1 MGDEK
6 ANNLPNSSIHTMG
19 DEKTN
24 NLPNILLSRGLD
36 GVKHGYHY
44 LISHAT
50 LLLLVLLSGVVS
62 VHLSTLKSEDLVLL
76 WDQLRLNFFTIILCF
91 GLKVL
96 LGFFYLMTRPRKV
109 YMVDFACYKPGPQLL
124 CTRKRAAE
132 ITRKTG
138 VFNEENLDFMK
149 RILERAGLG
158 EKTYFPEAFFNYPP
172 DPGMAEARKEAEM
185 VMFGAIDELLE
196 KTGVRAKD
204 IGILVVNCG
213 CFCPT
218 PSLSSMIV
226 NHYKLRTNILSY
238 NLGGMGCSAGVIS
251 IDLAKY
257 HLQVLRNS
265 YALVVSTE
273 NLTLNAYRGNNPSM
287 LVSNALF
294 RVGGTAILLS
304 NKPSDRPRSKY
315 QLSHI
320 VRTHKGAQDKF
331 YNCAVQQEDEDNKV
345 GIALSKDLMIIAG
358 EALKSNIIAL
368 APLILPASKKL
379 LYVINLFAR
388 KYLNKKIKPYVP
400 DFKLALEHFC
410 IHAGGRAVLDAVQKA
425 LDLSEWQLEPSRM
438 TLYRF
443 GNTSTSSTWYEL
455 AYLEAKGRVKKG
467 DRAWQIS
474 FGAGFKC
481 NSAVWRALK
490 DIDPSKEK
498 NCWTDEIDEFP
509 VQVPK
514 CQPLVLD

>member
-1 MGDEK
+1 
-6 ANNLPNSSIHTMG
+6 MG

-24 NLPNILLSRGLD
+24 NLPGILLSRGLKY
-36 GVKHGYHY
+36 VKHGYHY
-44 LISHAT
+44 LISHAS
-50 LLLLVLLSGVVS
+50 LLLLLIVLGVVS
-62 VHLSTLKSEDLVLL
+62 AHLPSLEMEDLVPL
-76 WDQLRLNFFTIILCF
+76 WAQLRLNFVTVILCS
-91 GLKVL
+91 GLMVL

-109 YMVDFACYKPGPQLL
+109 YLVDFACYKPGPQLM
-124 CTRKRAAE
+124 CTRKRSAE
-132 ITRKTG
+132 ITKKTG
-138 VFNEENLDFMK
+138 VFTQENLDFMK
-149 RILERAGLG
+149 RILEGSGLG

-185 VMFGAIDELLE
+185 VMFGATDELLE
-196 KTGVRAKD
+196 KTGVKAKD

-226 NHYKLRTNILSY
+226 NRYKLRANILSY

-287 LVSNALF
+287 LVANALF
-294 RVGGTAILLS
+294 RLGGTAILLS
-304 NKPSDRPRSKY
+304 NKPSDRRRSKY
-315 QLSHI
+315 ELSHI
-320 VRTHKGAQDKF
+320 VRTHKGAEDKF
-331 YNCAVQQEDEDNKV
+331 YNCAVQQEDEVNKV
-345 GIALSKDLMIIAG
+345 GIALSKDLMIVAG
-358 EALKSNIIAL
+358 EALKSNIVTL
-368 APLILPASKKL
+368 APLILPMSEKL
-379 LYVINLFAR
+379 LYIIKLCAR

-400 DFKLALEHFC
+400 DLKLALEHFC
-410 IHAGGRAVLDAVQKA
+410 IHAGGRGVLDAVQKA
-425 LDLSEWQLEPSRM
+425 LDLNERQLEPSRM

-443 GNTSTSSTWYEL
+443 GNTSTSSIWYEL
-455 AYLEAKGRVKKG
+455 AYSEAKGRVKKG

-509 VQVPK
+509 FQVPK